1 MRRSVTTEIEF
12 ITNFLTV
19 SHMERT
25 LLCFILIGSML
36 IPGFAAQDEGVMRLD
51 VEPQYVLIGDPIS
64 IRASGLNA
72 GQIATLRVS
81 GQDVLGN
88 TWQSEASFRADDAGT
103 IDTSRDAP
111 VEGSYHGIDQAG
123 LFWSMSVNRT
133 GEFVSA
139 FPVIHKLTV
148 GLYVD
153 GREVDSRVVQRIAQ
167 IDLERENVTDPIVGV
182 FLIPKEITEPTPAII
197 VLGGSE
203 GGYKEGWASV
213 IASKTRMPTL
223 ALAYFGAP
231 GLPQTLENIPVE
243 TVGKAIELLNQ
254 QPLVARDHIGIV
266 GASRGGELALLA
278 ASIYPEIKAVVGYT
292 PSGVIWSGIGENPD
306 APAWTYQG
314 RAFPYL
320 KAMMSEEQGR
330 QFLEAQKNGTPYL
343 DAPSF
348 LYSLEM
354 QRSRVGEATIHV
366 EDSQAAFLLIGNP
379 GDGVWPS
386 DMLSQIVI
394 DRLRSHNHSRT
405 YQLLSYDQG
414 GHMLITYPYYPTTMR
429 QFYLPTVNVWEG
441 LGGTAEGAA
450 RAAEDSWPRVIEFL
464 KRELA

>member
-1 MRRSVTTEIEF
+1 M
-12 ITNFLTV
+12 NFSLLFNMGRTV
-19 SHMERT
+19 
-25 LLCFILIGSML
+25 LCFITIGSML
-36 IPGFAAQDEGVMRLD
+36 LPCFAAQDEDVMRLD

-64 IRASGLNA
+64 IRASGLDA

-81 GQDVLGN
+81 GQDILGN
-88 TWQSEASFRADDAGT
+88 TWSSEASFIADESGT

-111 VEGSYHGIDQAG
+111 AEGSYQGIDQAG
-123 LFWSMSVNRT
+123 LFWSMSVNQT

-139 FPVIHKLTV
+139 FPVIHSLTV
-148 GLYVD
+148 SLYVN
-153 GREVDSRVVQRIAQ
+153 GREVERMEIQRTAQ
-167 IDLERENVTDPIVGV
+167 IDLVRENLTEPIVGV
-182 FLIPKEITEPTPAII
+182 FLIPEEIKEPTPAII

-243 TVGKAIELLNQ
+243 TVGRAIEWLNQ

-278 ASIYPEIKAVVGYT
+278 ASIYPQIKAVVGYT

-320 KAMMSEEQGR
+320 KAMMGEEQER
-330 QFLEAQKNGTPYL
+330 QFLEAQKSGTPYL

-354 QRSRVGEATIHV
+354 QRSRVDEATIPL
-366 EDSQAAFLLIGNP
+366 ERSEAAFLLIGNP

-386 DMLSQIVI
+386 DILSQIAI

-450 RAAEDSWPRVIEFL
+450 RAAGDSWPRVIEFL
-464 KRELA
+464 RRELAR

>member
-1 MRRSVTTEIEF
+1 MSKITAIAQFLPVLRLRRS
-12 ITNFLTV
+12 
-19 SHMERT
+19 
-25 LLCFILIGSML
+25 LLGLVLIGSLL
-36 IPGFAAQDEGVMRLD
+36 ILALAAGDEDVMRLD
-51 VEPQYVLIGDPIS
+51 VEPQHVLIGDPVS
-64 IRASGLNA
+64 IKASGLAA

-81 GQDVLGN
+81 GQDQFGN
-88 TWQSEASFRADDAGT
+88 TWSSEASFRADDAGT
-103 IDTSRDAP
+103 IDVSRDAP
-111 VEGSYHGIDQAG
+111 VEGSYRGIDQAG
-123 LFWSMSVNRT
+123 LFWSMSVNQT

-139 FPVIHKLTV
+139 FPVIHNLTV
-148 GLYVD
+148 SLYVN
-153 GREVDSRVVQRIAQ
+153 GREVDSRVIQRIAQ
-167 IDLERENVTDPIVGV
+167 IDLVRENLTDPIVGV
-182 FLIPKEITEPTPAII
+182 FLIPEEITEPTPAII

-231 GLPQTLENIPVE
+231 GLPPTLENIPVE
-243 TVGKAIELLNQ
+243 TVGRAIEWLNQ
-254 QPLVARDHIGIV
+254 QPVVARDHIGIV

-320 KAMMSEEQGR
+320 RVMVSEEQER
-330 QFLEAQKNGTPYL
+330 LFTEAQKSGTPYL

-348 LYSLEM
+348 IYSLEM
-354 QRSRVGEATIHV
+354 QRSLVEEATIPV
-366 EDSQAAFLLIGNP
+366 ENSQAAFLLIGNP

-386 DMLSQIVI
+386 DVLSQIAI
-394 DRLRSHNHSRT
+394 ERLRSHNHSRT
-405 YQLLSYDQG
+405 YRLLSYDQG
-414 GHMLITYPYYPTTMR
+414 GHMLIAYPYYPTTMR